1 MKTAFHIS
9 LVYSKNS
16 LTMYIHPFVS
26 SIFSAGTGMG
36 IRIET
41 YYRRYTVTYMYTLY
55 WYLSQLTEGKD
66 YAVHLV
72 RTPEPLEDQAS
83 SEDEDSASTKKKR
96 RRSQTKPSELALMDE
111 QWVATHAKQ
120 VTSKLYHQPICQ
132 TIRFDVWS
140 VKNQKI
146 IKLHNA
152 QCHLDNFYFQHILLF
167 LNLEC

>member
-1 MKTAFHIS
+1 
-9 LVYSKNS
+9 LC
-16 LTMYIHPFVS
+16 
-26 SIFSAGTGMG
+26 
-36 IRIET
+36 
-41 YYRRYTVTYMYTLY
+41 
-55 WYLSQLTEGKD
+55 WCLSQLTEGKD

-120 VTSKLYHQPICQ
+120 VTSKLYHQPIYQ

-140 VKNQKI
+140 VQNQKI

-152 QCHLDNFYFQHILLF
+152 QCHLDNFNFQHILLF